1 MLPKLVA
8 FDLDG
13 TIWSPDMYQ
22 LWGGGAPFTPK
33 STHPI
38 CQLADKSNQ
47 SVRLLGD
54 IQQILDELKEQG
66 VIISWVSCT
75 DEPRWANEC
84 LDLFESKNGSKL
96 ASFVDVSKGKQIFK
110 ANKQRHFEKL
120 QKMYPSVSYN
130 EMLFFDNEKIKHR

>member
-13 TIWSPDMYQ
+13 TI
-22 LWGGGAPFTPK
+22 
-33 STHPI
+33 
-38 CQLADKSNQ
+38 
-47 SVRLLGD
+47 
-54 IQQILDELKEQG
+54 
-66 VIISWVSCT
+66 
-75 DEPRWANEC
+75 RWANEC

-130 EMLFFDNEKIKHR
+130 EMLFFDNEKRNIETSALLA

>member
-1 MLPKLVA
+1 M
-8 FDLDG
+8 
-13 TIWSPDMYQ
+13 
-22 LWGGGAPFTPK
+22 
-33 STHPI
+33 
-38 CQLADKSNQ
+38 
-47 SVRLLGD
+47 RLLGD

-130 EMLFFDNEKIKHR
+130 EMLFFDNEKINIDRQRYWRKVYIFSQGNNEGGLREWHTTMAKLAEKLMITVVE